1 MIYVFHGDDDF
12 SASEAARALIEA
24 VGPDDLREANVA
36 QLDANGF
43 TVERF
48 GSAAMVVP
56 FLADRRLVMVRGL
69 LASVAGQRTA
79 RRGRRGGDGDS
90 GTLVTAL
97 STLLGELPPTTDVVF
112 FDGRL
117 TAANPLLAA
126 IKELGPDAAV
136 VREFPTLRRDALAAW
151 VRERAARKGAA
162 IASSA
167 VTDLVEQVGP
177 NLWAMDGEIEKLAI
191 YCGDRPITSE
201 DVQALVSGARELSVF
216 ELVDAIMAKRPG
228 AALTAMERLLQGGAT
243 GPYLISMVARQARM
257 VALAQALAASGV
269 PQQAWGPRI
278 GTTSEFVVRKTADQA
293 RGFTPDAV
301 RGLYRLLLET
311 DLAMKTGDIADDVA
325 LTELLAQ
332 AGALQT
338 APRGAVQR

>member
-12 SASEAARALIEA
+12 SASEAARALVEM

-48 GSAAMVVP
+48 GAAAMVVP

-69 LASVAGQRTA
+69 LASVAAQRTA
-79 RRGRRGGDGDS
+79 RRGRRGDGDS
-90 GTLVTAL
+90 GALVTEL
-97 STLLGELPPTTDVVF
+97 SALLGELPPTTDVVF

-126 IKELGPDAAV
+126 IRELGPDAAV

-167 VTDLVEQVGP
+167 VADLVEQVGP
-177 NLWAMDGEIEKLAI
+177 NLWAMDGEIEKLAV

-201 DVQALVSGARELSVF
+201 DVQALVSAARELSVF

-243 GPYLISMVARQARM
+243 GPYLIAMVARQARM

-338 APRGAVQR
+338 APRGAVRG

>member
-12 SASEAARALIEA
+12 SASEAARALVEA

-48 GSAAMVVP
+48 GAAAMVVP

-69 LASVAGQRTA
+69 LTSVAGQRAA
-79 RRGRRGGDGDS
+79 RRGRRGDGDS

-97 STLLGELPPTTDVVF
+97 SALLGELPPTTDVVF

-126 IKELGPDAAV
+126 IRELGPDAAV
-136 VREFPTLRRDALAAW
+136 VREFLTLRRDALAAW

-167 VTDLVEQVGP
+167 VADLVEQVGP
-177 NLWAMDGEIEKLAI
+177 NLWAMDGEIEKLAV
-191 YCGDRPITSE
+191 YCGDRPVTSE

-243 GPYLISMVARQARM
+243 GPYLIAMVARQARM

-269 PQQAWGPRI
+269 PQHAWGPRI

-332 AGALQT
+332 AGALQA
-338 APRGAVQR
+338 APRGAVRG

>member
-69 LASVAGQRTA
+69 LASLAGQRTA

-112 FDGRL
+112 FDGRSDRGEP
-117 TAANPLLAA
+117 APCRDQRA
-126 IKELGPDAAV
+126 GPG
-136 VREFPTLRRDALAAW
+136 R
-151 VRERAARKGAA
+151 
-162 IASSA
+162 
-167 VTDLVEQVGP
+167 
-177 NLWAMDGEIEKLAI
+177 
-191 YCGDRPITSE
+191 
-201 DVQALVSGARELSVF
+201 SGRT
-216 ELVDAIMAKRPG
+216 R
-228 AALTAMERLLQGGAT
+228 
-243 GPYLISMVARQARM
+243 
-257 VALAQALAASGV
+257 V
-269 PQQAWGPRI
+269 P
-278 GTTSEFVVRKTADQA
+278 D
-293 RGFTPDAV
+293 TPA
-301 RGLYRLLLET
+301 
-311 DLAMKTGDIADDVA
+311 
-325 LTELLAQ
+325 
-332 AGALQT
+332 
-338 APRGAVQR
+338 

>member
-24 VGPDDLREANVA
+24 VGPGDLREANVA

-69 LASVAGQRTA
+69 LASVASQRTA

-151 VRERAARKGAA
+151 VRERAARKGRGDRIVGRDRPRGAGGA
-162 IASSA
+162 EPMGDGRRDRKARDLLRRPADHVRGRASASVGRRASSA
-167 VTDLVEQVGP
+167 CSSSLTPSWL
-177 NLWAMDGEIEKLAI
+177 
-191 YCGDRPITSE
+191 S
-201 DVQALVSGARELSVF
+201 VQA
-216 ELVDAIMAKRPG
+216 
-228 AALTAMERLLQGGAT
+228 
-243 GPYLISMVARQARM
+243 
-257 VALAQALAASGV
+257 
-269 PQQAWGPRI
+269 PR
-278 GTTSEFVVRKTADQA
+278 
-293 RGFTPDAV
+293 
-301 RGLYRLLLET
+301 
-311 DLAMKTGDIADDVA
+311 
-325 LTELLAQ
+325 
-332 AGALQT
+332 
-338 APRGAVQR
+338 